1 MALTLSV
8 GDGGKGR
15 KEMVVERAGDETR
28 EDAFGDA
35 GESAPE
41 ATRVTNAFSLST
53 PAESHRSRVGTVAA
67 CLSTS
72 SSEHTT
78 IRPRLIPRLRS
89 ICRC

>member
-1 MALTLSV
+1 
-8 GDGGKGR
+8 
-15 KEMVVERAGDETR
+15 MVVGRAGDETR

-41 ATRVTNAFSLST
+41 ATRVISLSHAST
-53 PAESHRSRVGTVAA
+53 PAESHRIRVGTVAA
-67 CLSTS
+67 CLSNS

-78 IRPRLIPRLRS
+78 IRPRFIPCLRS